1 MKSVAHILKSKTD
14 QTVYTIAPTASVFD
28 AVKLMAEKNIGALV
42 VMQDEKIVGIITERD
57 YARKIVLMARS
68 SKDTP
73 VRDIMTSSAMY
84 VSPVQRSEECMALMT
99 ENRVRHLLVVDG
111 GKLAGLISIG
121 DLVKD
126 IISEQKFII
135 EQLEHYITGERGRAR
150 RIRHGSICGIRGRL
164 GSPHPR

>member
-1 MKSVAHILKSKTD
+1 MKSVAHILKSKAD
-14 QTVYTIAPTASVFD
+14 QTVYTIAPTASVLD

-42 VMQDEKIVGIITERD
+42 VMQDEKIVAIITERD

-73 VRDIMTSSAMY
+73 VSDIMTSSAMY
-84 VSPVQRSEECMALMT
+84 VSPIHRSEECMALMT
-99 ENRVRHLLVVDG
+99 GNRLRHLLVIDG
-111 GKLAGLISIG
+111 GKLIGLISIG

-135 EQLEHYITGERGRAR
+135 EQLEHYISGERG
-150 RIRHGSICGIRGRL
+150 
-164 GSPHPR
+164 